1 MYISVTK
8 NKNEV
13 IIQRF
18 ELNHIDYDKL
28 YQHIESE
35 KNKCPIKSLG
45 PIISIQKS
53 DHLTVKEVDGNFF
66 KVYTVK
72 L

>member
-1 MYISVTK
+1 MCISGTK
-8 NKNEV
+8 TKNEV

-18 ELNHIDYDKL
+18 ELNHMDYD
-28 YQHIESE
+28 QHIESE
-35 KNKCPIKSLG
+35 KIKCLIKSLG